1 MEIIRIT
8 YGRTTLPESAI
19 LQGGEKDR
27 KIPIV
32 LSVFLIK
39 AGERNILVD
48 AGCEDLPG
56 FELMDF
62 QPATSA
68 LKEQGIATDDI
79 TDVII
84 THAHHDHAQCVRD
97 YPNARVWVQEQEY
110 ARKPH
115 YFVSNP
121 NITTFRETA
130 MVAEGI
136 RAVRIGGH
144 TTGSSVVECE
154 KDGNVYVLCGDECYC
169 RYNLE
174 NRIPTASSK
183 CPDNSKAF
191 IEKYTQAPY
200 ICLLC
205 HEA

>member
-1 MEIIRIT
+1 MEILRIT
-8 YGRTTLPESAI
+8 YGHTTIPEKAVFSGGDKNKELPIA
-19 LQGGEKDR
+19 
-27 KIPIV
+27 

-39 AGERNILVD
+39 TGNRTILVD

-56 FELMDF
+56 FELTDF
-62 QPATSA
+62 QPATAA
-68 LKEQGIATDDI
+68 LKEQGIVTDDI

-115 YFVSNP
+115 YFANNP

-136 RAVRIGGH
+136 RAVKIGGH
-144 TTGSSVVECE
+144 TTGSCVVECE
-154 KDGNVYVLCGDECYC
+154 NDANVYVLCGDECYC

-183 CPDNSKAF
+183 FPENSKAF
-191 IEKYTQAPY
+191 IEKYTREPY

-205 HEA
+205 HDA

>member
-8 YGRTTLPESAI
+8 YGKTILPESAVFC
-19 LQGGEKDR
+19 GGDREK
-27 KIPIV
+27 KIPLI

-39 AGERNILVD
+39 TGVKNILVD

-56 FELMDF
+56 FSLTDF
-62 QPATSA
+62 QSATAA
-68 LKEQGIATDDI
+68 LKAQGIDTNDI

-84 THAHHDHAQCVRD
+84 THTHHDHAQCVKD
-97 YPNARVWVQEQEY
+97 YPNAQVWVQEQEF
-110 ARKPH
+110 ARAPH
-115 YFVSNP
+115 YFKGNP
-121 NITTFRETA
+121 YITTFSEEA
-130 MVAEGI
+130 VVAQGI
-136 RAVRIGGH
+136 RAVKIGGH

-169 RYNLE
+169 RCNLE

-183 CPDNSKAF
+183 KPENSKAF
-191 IEKYTQAPY
+191 IEKYTQEPY

-205 HEA
+205 HDA